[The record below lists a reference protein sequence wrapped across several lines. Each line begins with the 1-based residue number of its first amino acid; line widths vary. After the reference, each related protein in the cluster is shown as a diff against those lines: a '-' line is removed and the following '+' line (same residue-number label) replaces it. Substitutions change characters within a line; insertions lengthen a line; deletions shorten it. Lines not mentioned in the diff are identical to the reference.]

1 MKNTPESRIGVF
13 ENLRANV
20 KQTGISIV
28 LLSRVC
34 MPKEPNTRYMDHIHG
49 RFEIKIDIY

>member
-20 KQTGISIV
+20 KQTGTTIV
-28 LLSRVC
+28 LLSMVC